1 MDLNNNVNVKNVY
14 YTEKMTDAWVPP
26 NATVITKVAK
36 KRNETN
42 INMTAPLHHR
52 SSSGA
57 VVTGKDKSHRSHH
70 RWVLPFWIQML
81 WLSILTALTLWT
93 FIRYAP
99 VNHVHVRD
107 VNDTTS
113 KKLSEMPPAPNIGRH
128 NIKVYPFNIYSTA
141 DMPMRYPAG
150 DGGIPELQWQDV
162 RYFKTCC
169 KNDRAFRCFPTES
182 VALRRDNKRTRRGL
196 PDVYLEISNQS
207 IATVGA
213 RCQLT
218 WSVEQADVE
227 T

>member
-1 MDLNNNVNVKNVY
+1 
-14 YTEKMTDAWVPP
+14 MTDAWVPP
-26 NATVITKVAK
+26 TVITKVATTK

-42 INMTAPLHHR
+42 VNMTAPVHHHHR
-52 SSSGA
+52 SSTS
-57 VVTGKDKSHRSHH
+57 VTGKDKPPRPH
-70 RWVLPFWIQML
+70 RWVLPFWIQMI
-81 WLSILTALTLWT
+81 WLSTLTALVLWT
-93 FIRYAP
+93 FVRYAP

-113 KKLSEMPPAPNIGRH
+113 KKLSEAPSDSGHH

-150 DGGIPELQWQDV
+150 DGGIPDLQWQEV